1 MSDRPSIKDVAQA
14 AGVAKSTVSCVLN
27 GKAEKFRISDDTQAR
42 ILAVARQMN
51 YHPDDTAR
59 NIALGNA
66 VFPTPARTESRNDV
80 KPAKQIG
87 LVLSAA
93 SPASSLTLIPG
104 LDPVFSAAGYRLT
117 VITVPNDLAA
127 AHERLSSALA
137 DGIAGLLACPTV
149 YSTVLESVG
158 NTCPVIV
165 LWQDAAKAIL
175 EKISGSVEVE
185 APRAQPP
192 APVVSRAPVTPPPVV
207 KAPPITVVPPVVA
220 AVTGGT
226 PPDPVPQRPPA
237 VIEPTPQPAIQ
248 AVPAVAPEVTPLP
261 EPAPIPVAEAVPD
274 PEPTIEEAPAVSEE
288 PTPAVETP
296 TATTPVAD
304 EVPPSAAE
312 PVVEEVPPVATEPVP
327 EEPEPVA
334 ETPVPENPPSQPVS
348 DPVPATEPIPV
359 VVEEAPPVAPVP
371 EPIPEP
377 EPTPVIIPEPT
388 PEVTV
393 EPPTTPIPTP
403 TPEPETQPAVSP
415 EPVPAPEPIIVA
427 SPAIP
432 EQVEVVAA
440 EAASSTPEEDIGASS
455 PSVEPPAEPPTDEV
469 K

>member
-1 MSDRPSIKDVAQA
+1 MSDGPSIKDVAEA
-14 AGVAKSTVSCVLN
+14 AGVAKSTVSFVLN
-27 GKAEKFRISDDTQAR
+27 GKAAKYRISGDTQAR
-42 ILAVARQMN
+42 ILAIARQMD
-51 YHPDDTAR
+51 YHPNDAAR

-66 VFPTPARTESRNDV
+66 GVPAPASEVSHDAAKPTR
-80 KPAKQIG
+80 QIG

-93 SPASSLTLIPG
+93 SPDSSLTLIPG
-104 LDPVFSAAGYRLT
+104 LDPVFCAAGYRLT
-117 VITVPNDLAA
+117 VITVPTDPAA
-127 AHERLSSALA
+127 ARERLSSALA

-149 YSTVLESVG
+149 YPTVLESVG

-175 EKISGSVEVE
+175 AKISGSPEVE
-185 APRAQPP
+185 APRVQPTEP
-192 APVVSRAPVTPPPVV
+192 AVSRAPVTPPPVI

-226 PPDPVPQRPPA
+226 PPDPVPQQPPD

-248 AVPAVAPEVTPLP
+248 AVPALAPEATPLP
-261 EPAPIPVAEAVPD
+261 EPVPIPAAVETTPIPV
-274 PEPTIEEAPAVSEE
+274 PTVEEVPAVIEE

-296 TATTPVAD
+296 VATTPVPD
-304 EVPPSAAE
+304 
-312 PVVEEVPPVATEPVP
+312 EVPPVATEPVP
-327 EEPEPVA
+327 EDP
-334 ETPVPENPPSQPVS
+334 TPVPEPV
-348 DPVPATEPIPV
+348 PV
-359 VVEEAPPVAPVP
+359 VVEEAPPVTPAP

-377 EPTPVIIPEPT
+377 EPAPVIIPEPT

-415 EPVPAPEPIIVA
+415 EPVPAPEPMIAV

-432 EQVEVVAA
+432 EEVEVVAT